1 MAVGYVKRIGT
12 SLCPETTAGPGAGT
26 VCVAEANQ
34 NYDYNLV
41 MSRAEAGCEGYI
53 DISTEYGTITFN
65 PKCNVSET
73 ATPDYKGYLKT
84 DIIEA
89 DCFVGVDSNTVHYNE
104 TTLTNT
110 TFPVTFWNNT
120 GDDNGNR
127 CLFGATSNAYGMTFN
142 PATGTFKTT
151 KVCACVDTTYV
162 TIRHANGNGQVYNLY
177 EDSVNCDLSLY
188 RSNNQMAKYRAA
200 YGCFEVYCPSTFQA
214 KVDAC
219 CATAYLQYDDLMN
232 TTGYCCSLTGI
243 PLVVPG
249 VRNGNTIYRRPG
261 TICDL
266 TVTYA
271 CDSDGSTL
279 HVPYVDTQ
287 EIRSEDDLRIGH
299 NNGDTCSYIEFDNFN
314 IKFCGYS
321 AFCDPVCFDDGICV
335 YNEPVCTECG
345 ICSGY
350 DISIFY
356 ENNSSRRCMYIYCD
370 GEICTNGNAYFCKD
384 VCIGGSLNSNA
395 AYVTTT
401 WNNLKALPNMCAVR
415 CYLYCHCMSQAYASG
430 NTLFIRTQGNISGL

>member
-142 PATGTFKTT
+142 PANGTFKTNRVNGNHMCT
-151 KVCACVDTTYV
+151 SELQIIHPAGTGLSYWLCSDTRNQNLQLMYGTIDTLAEYVQSSSCFNVCCPVTFCDDICAC
-162 TIRHANGNGQVYNLY
+162 
-177 EDSVNCDLSLY
+177 E
-188 RSNNQMAKYRAA
+188 
-200 YGCFEVYCPSTFQA
+200 
-214 KVDAC
+214 
-219 CATAYLQYDDLMN
+219 
-232 TTGYCCSLTGI
+232 
-243 PLVVPG
+243 
-249 VRNGNTIYRRPG
+249 
-261 TICDL
+261 
-266 TVTYA
+266 
-271 CDSDGSTL
+271 
-279 HVPYVDTQ
+279 
-287 EIRSEDDLRIGH
+287 
-299 NNGDTCSYIEFDNFN
+299 
-314 IKFCGYS
+314 
-321 AFCDPVCFDDGICV
+321 
-335 YNEPVCTECG
+335 
-345 ICSGY
+345 
-350 DISIFY
+350 
-356 ENNSSRRCMYIYCD
+356 YIYATKICTD
-370 GEICTNGNAYFCKD
+370 GEILRVYADCLCMQEGGIDMDDYDICEVGGIYGVGIIDSQDRMLKVCGCGFNICGWGDDGYSCICLNESYACMYSEGGPLTLRAEGNIFLRACGGHIGTYSNVCMWNGCNFYQYNSSGNIVNCMTSAGVFCNSAYVCTNCVYGRTWICTAQAYT
-384 VCIGGSLNSNA
+384 
-395 AYVTTT
+395 TTT
-401 WNNLKALPNMCAVR
+401 WSGLKCVPNMCSIY

-430 NTLFIRTQGNISGL
+430 NTLFIRTQSNISGL